1 VTSPPVERTI
11 AQKGK
16 KGNKVP
22 LIWLELR
29 RWIERGEDGA
39 LVTVVRTTGSAY
51 QREGTKMLMRSAGG
65 AVGTISGG
73 CLEAD
78 LYEHCRRAIER
89 KEPQV
94 VTYSAGGMMDG
105 VFGLGTGCLGT
116 IDVLVEP
123 LAGWR
128 TAAARAL
135 LGEIAERV
143 ERRSP
148 FVVATVLPTV
158 GGPSAALERLLVDS
172 RGAAGGSV
180 DGRVAAVLAERAL
193 GALAGEIRR
202 PSRAIELEAGGQRRE
217 ALLDVFVPPPRLVV
231 FGAGEDARPLTV
243 IAVEVG
249 MEVTVGDWRPELV
262 RHERFCDGVALAC
275 LRAEDFPGDISLEDR
290 PAVVLM
296 THNYEA
302 DRLVL
307 ERLVASRAAL
317 SYLGVLG
324 PRSRTERL
332 VTELAAAGSDTAA
345 LAIRTP
351 AGLDLG
357 ADAPAEI
364 ALSIVAEILSV
375 RKGGTGRPLIQRGQN
390 RK

>member
-1 VTSPPVERTI
+1 VTFPVVERTI
-11 AQKGK
+11 AQKVTK
-16 KGNKVP
+16 SNNVP

-39 LVTVVRTTGSAY
+39 LVTVVRTAGSAY

-89 KEPQV
+89 DEPKV
-94 VTYSAGGMMDG
+94 VSYSAGGMMDG

-128 TAAARAL
+128 TARGRAL
-135 LGEIAERV
+135 LGEIVGRV

-148 FVVATVLPTV
+148 FVVATVLPTA
-158 GGPSAALERLLVDS
+158 GSPPAALERLLVDS

-180 DGRVAAVLAERAL
+180 ERSIAAVLVERAL
-193 GALAGEIRR
+193 GALGEEIRR
-202 PSRAIELEAGGQRRE
+202 PSRAIELEADGRRRE
-217 ALLDVFVPPPRLVV
+217 ALLDVFLPPPRLVV
-231 FGAGEDARPLTV
+231 FGAGEDALPLTA
-243 IAVEVG
+243 IAAEVG
-249 MEVTVGDWRPELV
+249 MDVTVADWRPELV
-262 RHERFCDGVALAC
+262 RRERFIEGIALAC
-275 LRAEDFPGDISLEDR
+275 LRPEDFPADISLADR

-332 VTELAAAGSDTAA
+332 VTELAASGCDTAA

-364 ALSIVAEILSV
+364 ALSIVAEIVSV
-375 RKGGTGRPLIQRGQN
+375 RKGGSGRPLIQNRGRN
-390 RK
+390 